1 MPRIFYTERD
11 IQDLAK
17 RGVKQIEVDDNV
29 SITDVAREKM
39 EALGIKAKTVSS
51 GPAAPAPTGA
61 PTLQSSTPSA
71 PLSDM
76 ERQQVMEKVRNGV
89 IARLGP
95 GVDVTLVD
103 TIVRRV
109 VSQL

>member
-11 IQDLAK
+11 IQDLAQ
-17 RGVKQIEVDDNV
+17 RGVREIEVNDNV

-51 GPAAPAPTGA
+51 ASAAPAPTAA
-61 PTLQSSTPSA
+61 PSSLSGVSGG
-71 PLSDM
+71 PLSEM
-76 ERQQVMEKVRNGV
+76 EKQQVMEKVRSGV

-95 GVDVTLVD
+95 GVDIALVD

>member
-11 IQDLAK
+11 IEDLAQ
-17 RGVKQIEVDDNV
+17 RGVKEIEIDDDV
-29 SITDVAREKM
+29 YITDVAREKM
-39 EALGIKAKTVSS
+39 EQLGIRAKSLSS
-51 GPAAPAPTGA
+51 RPAPNVMPNA
-61 PTLQSSTPSA
+61 PTPASGGT
-71 PLSDM
+71 LSEA
-76 ERQQVMEKVRNGV
+76 ERQQVMEKVRSGV

-95 GVDVTLVD
+95 GVDTALVD